1 MKTFNRN
8 ISGSTVVEF
17 AVILPIL
24 LVLVFGI
31 IEYGVVMFNRAVI
44 TNAAREA
51 ARAGI
56 VLKSPK
62 LTTAQIS
69 AVATAYTGS
78 NLISFG
84 ANSAPTVTVT
94 NAGGAFGEKLTV
106 KIDYVYRG
114 LGLGSLLSS
123 ITSPMTLSSS
133 ASMSHE

>member
-1 MKTFNRN
+1 MINRN
-8 ISGSTVVEF
+8 KKISGSTVVEF
-17 AVILPIL
+17 AVILPL
-24 LVLVFGI
+24 LLFLIFGI

-62 LTTAQIS
+62 LTAAQIS
-69 AVATAYTGS
+69 AVATSYTGS

-84 ANSAPTVTVT
+84 TNSPPTVTVT
-94 NAGGAFGEKLTV
+94 NAGGTFGTKLTV

-114 LGLGSLLSS
+114 LGLGNLLSAL
-123 ITSPMTLSSS
+123 TSPMTLSST